1 MPPSGGQRTIAK
13 ARAEGG
19 GDDGAARV
27 SNALAVIRGVTSAA
41 AEGLGERGR
50 APRAAELLDAVDGF
64 LVWDE
69 GQSRVAIERARQLRA
84 RVVDWSEAR
93 TTAAPGEV
101 VEAARAFIEAMEGG
115 APGEATTGG
124 RDGREDASRRMDSDA
139 MNERERRWQD
149 NGALVGNPG
158 PEEPL
163 PSERPAS
170 PSVEESAAVMQRAA
184 SAAAAISLFMN
195 LVGMLAAPRVWARA
209 SAWTSREHLLE
220 HIDDYLAAIE
230 LSGWR
235 NSQGQPAFESTKSSA
250 QRLRALCATW
260 EPGPEVP
267 ADISGAARDV
277 LGAFGLPEPAEGWD
291 RYEGPLGGSPMG

>member
-1 MPPSGGQRTIAK
+1 
-13 ARAEGG
+13 
-19 GDDGAARV
+19 
-27 SNALAVIRGVTSAA
+27 
-41 AEGLGERGR
+41 
-50 APRAAELLDAVDGF
+50 
-64 LVWDE
+64 
-69 GQSRVAIERARQLRA
+69 
-84 RVVDWSEAR
+84 
-93 TTAAPGEV
+93 
-101 VEAARAFIEAMEGG
+101 
-115 APGEATTGG
+115 
-124 RDGREDASRRMDSDA
+124 

-149 NGALVGNPG
+149 NGVLVGNPA

-170 PSVEESAAVMQRAA
+170 PSVEESAAVMERAA

-209 SAWTSREHLLE
+209 SAWSSRAHLLG

-267 ADISGAARDV
+267 ADISDAARSV

-291 RYEGPLGGSPMG
+291 RYEGPLGGSPME